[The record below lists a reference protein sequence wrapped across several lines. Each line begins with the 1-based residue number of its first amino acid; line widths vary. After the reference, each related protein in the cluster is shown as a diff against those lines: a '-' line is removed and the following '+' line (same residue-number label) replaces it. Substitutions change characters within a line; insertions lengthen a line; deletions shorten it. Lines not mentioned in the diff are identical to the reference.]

1 MMIELAICRS
11 DLVDESTIHRLYAAL
26 PEHRRVKSDAYYRQ
40 IDRRTSIVSF
50 ALLQLLWSE
59 TSTAPLP
66 EIVLGVFGKPAFAG
80 RATTYF
86 NISHDQTVCACVLAP
101 IPVGVDLQSRIP
113 FDDDLFDRIASL
125 PELELRD
132 RLVAL
137 DDLSPL
143 WTRKEA
149 VVKRTGRGLTT
160 PFQAIEAVS
169 APGVLTMTCDDPDV
183 RLSLSAAGR
192 TTQDLL
198 ADVRIRFLQPLRDT
212 DAWSSVPGDE
222 LVRPF
227 VGFADAVAC

>member
-1 MMIELAICRS
+1 MIELAICRS
-11 DLVDESTIHRLYAAL
+11 DLVDEATIDRLHAAL
-26 PEHRRVKSDAYYRQ
+26 PAHRKVKSDAYYRQ

-59 TSTAPLP
+59 KFTEPLP
-66 EIVLGVFGKPAFAG
+66 EIVLGVFGKPAFAR

-101 IPVGVDLQSRIP
+101 IAVGVDIQSRIP
-113 FDDDLFDRIASL
+113 FDDDLFDRIASP

-132 RLVAL
+132 QLAAL

-160 PFQAIEAVS
+160 PFQAIEALS

-198 ADVRIRFLQPLRDT
+198 CDVRIRFLQPHRDA

-222 LVRPF
+222 FVRPF
-227 VGFADAVAC
+227 TGFENALAC